1 MVAERGREMVAE
13 RGREMG
19 KVWKKEERKRGGE
32 ERTVDIN

>member
-19 KVWKKEERKRGGE
+19 KVWKKEERKRGGK
-32 ERTVDIN
+32 RGGLI

>member
-19 KVWKKEERKRGGE
+19 KVWKKEERKRGGRE
-32 ERTVDIN
+32 DG